1 MSREIVRESR
11 QDAKVKN
18 DFSKGSIPKTILRLS
33 VPMTVAQLINIL
45 YNMVDRMFIGHMP
58 GDGRLALTGVGIT
71 MPIITILIG
80 FANLCGMGGSPL
92 SAMARGRD
100 DMDEAESIMGNAFSM
115 LLILGVALTAIG
127 LLIKRPL
134 LYLFGAS
141 DDTVPYAN
149 AYLTIYLLGT
159 IMVMISLGMNP
170 FINSQGFAKIGML
183 TVTIGAVTNVILDP
197 ILIYAC
203 HMGVRGA
210 ALATIISQTVSA
222 IWAFSFLSGKKA
234 IMRLRLNKLR
244 LRAKTVGRIVSLG
257 ISNFT
262 LHFTTCLVQSLCNK
276 QLQIHGGDLYV
287 SVMTVI
293 NSIRE
298 FGFAAINGVT
308 NGSSPVISFNYG
320 AQRYDRIRETI
331 RVLTIS
337 AFGCA
342 FIWWALT
349 LTIPDKL
356 ISIFN
361 RDPELIA
368 AGVPA
373 FRIYFMVFGL
383 TAFQLSGQVTF
394 LSLGKSK
401 KAIFFSML
409 RKAIIVTPLVLI
421 LPHLWGL
428 GVKGIFLSEPIS
440 IIVSGLACYITMF
453 CTVYIPMGKMMKEQ
467 SPDKLPDTQ

>member
-1 MSREIVRESR
+1 MAKETTASAVRASDRE
-11 QDAKVKN
+11 KN

-45 YNMVDRMFIGHMP
+45 YNMVDRMFIGHMA

-92 SAMARGRD
+92 SAMARGRGD
-100 DMDEAESIMGNAFSM
+100 NDEAESIMGNAFSM
-115 LLILGVALTAIG
+115 LLILGVALTALG
-127 LLIKRPL
+127 LVIKRPL

-141 DDTVPYAN
+141 DATFPYAN
-149 AYLTIYLLGT
+149 AYLTVYLLGT
-159 IMVMISLGMNP
+159 VMVMISLGMNP
-170 FINSQGFAKIGML
+170 FINSQGFAKTGML
-183 TVTIGAVTNVILDP
+183 TVTIGAVANVILDP

-210 ALATIISQTVSA
+210 ALATILSQTLSA
-222 IWAFSFLSGKKA
+222 AWAFRFLTGRRA
-234 IMRLRLNKLR
+234 ILRLRLSRMR
-244 LRAKTVGRIVSLG
+244 LRAKTVLRILSLG

-262 LHFTTCLVQSLCNK
+262 LSFTTCLVQSLCNK
-276 QLQIHGGDLYV
+276 LLQVHGGDLFV

-308 NGSSPVISFNYG
+308 NGASPVISFNYG
-320 AQRYDRIRETI
+320 AHRFDRIRETI
-331 RVLTIS
+331 RVLTVS

-349 LTIPDKL
+349 LAIPDKL
-356 ISIFN
+356 IGIFN

-373 FRIYFMVFGL
+373 FRIFFMVFGL
-383 TAFQLSGQVTF
+383 SALQLSGQVTF

-401 KAIFFSML
+401 KAIFFSLL
-409 RKAIIVTPLVLI
+409 RKAIIVTPLALL

-428 GVKGIFLSEPIS
+428 GVNGIFLAEPIS
-440 IIVSGLACYITMF
+440 IIISGLACYLTMIF
-453 CTVYIPMGKMMKEQ
+453 TVYIPMGKQMRAQELAGEGQ
-467 SPDKLPDTQ
+467 